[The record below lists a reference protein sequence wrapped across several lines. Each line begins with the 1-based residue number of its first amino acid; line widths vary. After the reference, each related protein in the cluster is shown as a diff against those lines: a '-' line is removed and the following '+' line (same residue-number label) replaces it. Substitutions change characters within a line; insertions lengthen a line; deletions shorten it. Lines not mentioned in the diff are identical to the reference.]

1 MIRSLRTV
9 LAVALSAALL
19 LLCVGCQHTSTPTP
33 DSALTKVTLCEVT
46 HSVFYAPQYVALS
59 QGYFKEEGLAV
70 ELSTGEGADKVMAA
84 VLSGSIDIG
93 FAGPE
98 ASIYVYAEGRDNA
111 PRVFAQMTQ
120 RDGSFLVARQKT
132 DAFTWDQLKG
142 RTVLPGR
149 VGGVPYMTLCYVL
162 KHTGK
167 LNLSTDLTLDSSI
180 QYALMTSAFVS
191 GTGDYVTAFEPTAS
205 TLEKNGQGY
214 VVASVGEAGGDIP
227 YTAYFAADSYLTGH
241 PDTVQAFTN
250 AVYKGQRYVAS
261 HSAEDIAR
269 AVAPYFADTELS
281 LLVSAIERYKS
292 IDAWCANPLLTETS
306 YRRLQTIMIEAG
318 ELKEYVPYA
327 PVVNTVFAQKAI
339 DTVA

>member
-1 MIRSLRTV
+1 MIRLFRTGLAAV
-9 LAVALSAALL
+9 LAAALL
-19 LLCVGCQHTSTPTP
+19 LLCVGCQHTPAKDPS
-33 DSALTKVTLCEVT
+33 LTKVSLCEVT

-59 QGYFKEEGLAV
+59 QGYFEEEGLSV

-84 VLSGSIDIG
+84 VLSGGIDIG

-120 RDGSFLVARQKT
+120 RDGSFLVARQKNE
-132 DAFTWDQLKG
+132 AFAWNQLKG
-142 RTVLPGR
+142 HTVLPGR

-162 KHTGK
+162 KHTGN
-167 LNLSTDLTLDSSI
+167 LNLTTDLTLDSSI
-180 QYALMTSAFVS
+180 QYALMTSAFVN

-214 VVASVGEAGGDIP
+214 VVASIGEAGGDIP
-227 YTAYFAADSYLTGH
+227 YTAYFAAASYLKEH

-250 AVYKGQRYVAS
+250 AIYKGLRYVAS
-261 HSAEDIAR
+261 HSAEEIAR
-269 AVAPYFADTELS
+269 AVAPYFADTEQS

-292 IDAWCANPLLTETS
+292 IDAWCNTPLMKEES
-306 YRRLQTIMIEAG
+306 YRRLQTIMMEAG
-318 ELKEYVPYA
+318 ELKDYVPYE
-327 PVVNTVFAQKAI
+327 PVVDTVFAQKAL
-339 DTVA
+339 DTGA